1 LPTAPDDVT
10 IVVMTGD
17 EMRPTALPKL
27 TYEDFLSFP
36 DDGRRHELIDGDHYV
51 TPSPLVRHQRV
62 SGALFSA
69 LRAHCSATGAGEVFH
84 APLDVLLSSH
94 DIVEPDLLV
103 VLADQR
109 DILTEEHVRG
119 APAIVIEILS
129 PGTRSRDETLKRRLY
144 ARTGVREYWMV
155 DPYRRAIAVC
165 RQTAPGEL
173 ETAIELTAAA
183 GDVLASPLLPG
194 LSVPLA
200 VVFEPGAI
208 DGKRP

>member
-173 ETAIELTAAA
+173 ERAIELTAAA

-194 LSVPLA
+194 FSVPLA

>member
-69 LRAHCSATGAGEVFH
+69 LRAHCAASGAGEVFH

-109 DILTEEHVRG
+109 DILTEKHVRG
-119 APAIVIEILS
+119 APAIVVEILS

-144 ARTGVREYWMV
+144 ARTGVREYWIV
-155 DPYRRAIAVC
+155 DPDRRTIAVC
-165 RQTAPGEL
+165 RQTAPGQL
-173 ETAIELTAAA
+173 ERAGELTAAA

-194 LSVPLA
+194 LSPPLA
-200 VVFEPGAI
+200 VVFEPGTI
-208 DGKRP
+208 DRF